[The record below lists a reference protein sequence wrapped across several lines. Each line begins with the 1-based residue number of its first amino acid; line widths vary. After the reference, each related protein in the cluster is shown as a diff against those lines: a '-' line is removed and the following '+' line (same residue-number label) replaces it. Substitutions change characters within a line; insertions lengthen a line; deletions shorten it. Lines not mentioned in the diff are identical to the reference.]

1 MWEWGERDIFVRKL
15 WSMQFTEIVF
25 AVFLTVVF
33 SLYWLVLRRWVKAQN
48 WLLLGASYLFYG
60 WWDWRFLGLIMLTTV
75 TTFVSALYAHG
86 RWGKVVT
93 VANIVANVGI
103 LVAFKYLNFFSEN
116 LGRLFDLVGWNLD
129 WFTVDVL
136 LPVGISFYTFQAIAY
151 SVDVYKGRVKA
162 CADPVAFAT
171 FIAYF
176 PQLVAGPIE
185 RASQLLPQISAPRE
199 WNEGRAVS
207 GLRMI
212 LYGVMKKV
220 CIADMLALY
229 ADRLYAGNLDNPVLN
244 VAAGVVFSLEI
255 YCDFSAYSEIARGV
269 SRLLGIELM
278 ANFRFP
284 YFSRNILEFWRR
296 WHVSLM
302 WWFRDYVYI
311 PMGGSRKGIGRTIVN
326 TLVVFLLSGLWHG
339 AAWNFIAWGAYWAL
353 VYVCGKFLLHLS
365 RRDGPIVFKDLP
377 DMVLTFGVVAFGFYI
392 FRCND
397 WSQVAAGGMN
407 VWAYI
412 VAFGGLWCVAK
423 LVCEHR
429 WAKIAILIAGGACA
443 AAACWWMAPRWPFML
458 KMWWLAPG
466 ALALWTEWQSR
477 NMDFALERMS
487 ERRWRRVAFYWVC
500 IAMIVIS
507 EPVEMTFIYFQF

>member
-1 MWEWGERDIFVRKL
+1 MWGERDIFARKL

-60 WWDWRFLGLIMLTTV
+60 WWDWRFLGLIMLTTL
-75 TTFVSALYAHG
+75 TTFVSALYAAG
-86 RWGKVVT
+86 RWGRVVT
-93 VANIVANVGI
+93 AVNIVVNLGI

-116 LGRLFDLVGWNLD
+116 LRRLFDLVGWNLD

-162 CADPVAFAT
+162 CGDPVAFAT

-185 RASQLLPQISAPRE
+185 RASQLLPQITASRV
-199 WNEGRAVS
+199 WDEGRAVS
-207 GLRMI
+207 GLRMV

-220 CIADMLALY
+220 CVADMLALY

-296 WHVSLM
+296 WHISLM

-311 PMGGSRKGIGRTIVN
+311 PMGGSRKGVKRTIVN
-326 TLVVFLLSGLWHG
+326 TVVVFLLSGLWHG
-339 AAWNFIAWGAYWAL
+339 AAWNFVAWGAYWAL
-353 VYVCGKFLLHLS
+353 VYVCGKFLLHLG
-365 RRDGPIVFKDLP
+365 RREGRIEFKDLP
-377 DMVLTFGVVAFGFYI
+377 DMVLTFGTVAFGFYI
-392 FRCND
+392 FRCGS
-397 WSQVAAGGMN
+397 WSQVAAGCAN

-412 VAFGGLWCVAK
+412 AVFGGLWCVAK
-423 LVCEHR
+423 LICGHR
-429 WAKIAILIAGGACA
+429 WAKIVVL
-443 AAACWWMAPRWPFML
+443 AACGVCAVAVCQVLAPQWPFVL
-458 KMWWLAPG
+458 KMWWLVPG
-466 ALALWTEWQSR
+466 ALALCTEWRSR
-477 NMDFALERMS
+477 NMDFALEHMS
-487 ERRWRRVAFYWVC
+487 ESKWRRMVYYWAC

-507 EPVEMTFIYFQF
+507 EPVDMTFIYFQF